1 MFIIVSI
8 EGQFISHCVESG
20 SHLRFNYAL
29 LTIGFVFISIGNDI
43 GETGSSS
50 LSSALEVNSTLTSL
64 DLRMSLNLNDFFWFH
79 FCISHS

>member
-20 SHLRFNYAL
+20 SDLRFNYAL
-29 LTIGFVFISIGNDI
+29 LTIGFVLISIGNDI
-43 GETGSSS
+43 GETGASS

-79 FCISHS
+79 LYISHS

>member
-43 GETGSSS
+43 GETGASS

-79 FCISHS
+79 LCISHS